1 MAGSSRSSSAG
12 TRTVTVDEAFLRR
25 SITNPMDQVV
35 RGYPPAMPRIPLT
48 DQELNE
54 VVRYIKTLN

>member
-1 MAGSSRSSSAG
+1 
-12 TRTVTVDEAFLRR
+12 
-25 SITNPMDQVV
+25 VV